1 MRIALPLAAGKL
13 AMHFGHCERFAL
25 IDVEEENKKIIGKQE
40 LVPPAHEPGVLPR
53 WLAENK
59 TNVII
64 ASGMGMRARDLFE
77 RNGIKVCVGAETESP
92 EQLVSAYLE
101 GTLQFGD
108 NICDH

>member
-1 MRIALPLAAGKL
+1 MRIALPLANGKL

-25 IDVEEENKKIIGKQE
+25 IDVDEETKTIVHMEE

-59 TNVII
+59 ANVII
-64 ASGMGMRARDLFE
+64 AGGMGMRAQELFV
-77 RNGIKVCVGAETESP
+77 RNGIEVCVGAQAETP
-92 EQLVSAYLE
+92 EQLISAYLE

>member
-1 MRIALPLAAGKL
+1 MRIALPLANGKL

-25 IDVEEENKKIIGKQE
+25 IDVDEENKKIVSKQE
-40 LVPPAHEPGVLPR
+40 LIPPAHEPGVLPR

-59 TNVII
+59 ADVII
-64 ASGMGMRARDLFE
+64 AGGMGMRARDLFE
-77 RNGIKVCVGAETESP
+77 SNGIQVCVGAEPESP
-92 EQLVSAYLE
+92 ERLVSAFLG